1 MDWIQASI
9 IALIQGITEF
19 LPISSSAHLLF
30 PSLLLGWPDQ
40 GLTFDVAV
48 HLGSLLAVVIYLRRD
63 LIAMVAGLW
72 QWQQEKRLNQQATL
86 ALMLIVATLPAVF
99 FGLVLKDWI
108 EVTARALWVV
118 AVTTLVFG
126 LLLGW
131 ADWRSRREHQMASM
145 SWRHTL
151 CIGLAQALAL
161 LPGTS
166 RSGITMTAAL
176 MLGYTREAAARFSFL
191 MSIPV
196 ILAAS
201 SLMTLELAT
210 TTTAILWAPML
221 IAFVVSFA
229 SAWLCIL
236 LFMKIISRM
245 GMWPF
250 VVYRVVL
257 GVGLCWLIL
266 PTLS

>member
-40 GLTFDVAV
+40 GLSFDVAV
-48 HLGSLLAVVIYLRRD
+48 HLGSLLAVIIYLRSD
-63 LIAMVAGLW
+63 LIAMVLGLYH
-72 QWQQEKRLNQQATL
+72 WQQERRLNPHATL
-86 ALMLIVATLPAVF
+86 ALMLIVATLPAMF

-108 EVTARALWVV
+108 EVNARMLWVV
-118 AVTTLVFG
+118 IVTTLVFG
-126 LLLGW
+126 LLLGF
-131 ADWRSRREHQMASM
+131 ADWRSRRLHHM
-145 SWRHTL
+145 SAMNWRHTIY
-151 CIGLAQALAL
+151 IGLAQALAL

-191 MSIPV
+191 MSIPI

-201 SLMTLELAT
+201 SLISFELAT
-210 TTTAILWAPML
+210 TTIAIAWAPML
-221 IAFVVSFA
+221 IAFMVSFL
-229 SAWLCIL
+229 SAWLCIV
-236 LFMKIISRM
+236 LFMRIISRM

-250 VVYRVVL
+250 VAYRIVL
-257 GVGLCWLIL
+257 GLGLCWLIL
-266 PTLS
+266 PTLN

>member
-1 MDWIQASI
+1 MDWLQASI
-9 IALIQGITEF
+9 IALIQGVTEF

-48 HLGSLLAVVIYLRRD
+48 HLGSLLAVVIYLRSD
-63 LIAMVAGLW
+63 LIAMVLGLW
-72 QWQQEKRLNQQATL
+72 QWQHEKRLNQQATL

-99 FGLVLKDWI
+99 FGLLLKGWI
-108 EVTARALWVV
+108 QVNAREIWVV
-118 AVTTLVFG
+118 ALTTLVFG

-131 ADWRSRREHQMASM
+131 ADWRSRRQYQMSAM

-151 CIGLAQALAL
+151 GIGLAQALAL

-201 SLMTLELAT
+201 SLMALELAT
-210 TTTAILWAPML
+210 TNVAIAWPPML

-229 SAWLCIL
+229 SAWLCIV
-236 LFMKIISRM
+236 LFMQVISRM

-250 VVYRVVL
+250 VVYRIVL

-266 PTLS
+266 PTLN

>member
-9 IALIQGITEF
+9 IALIQGVTEF

-48 HLGSLLAVVIYLRRD
+48 HLGSLLAVVMYLRND
-63 LIAMVAGLW
+63 LITMVAGLW
-72 QWQQEKRLNQQATL
+72 QGLQEKRLNRQATL

-99 FGLVLKDWI
+99 FGLVFKGWI
-108 EVTARALWVV
+108 EVNARALWVV
-118 AVTTLVFG
+118 AVTTLIFG

-131 ADWRSRREHQMASM
+131 ADWRSSRQHHMDAM
-145 SWRHTL
+145 SWQHTL

-191 MSIPV
+191 MSIPI
-196 ILAAS
+196 ILAAA
-201 SLMTLELAT
+201 SLMSLELVT
-210 TTTAILWAPML
+210 SKVAIEWTPML
-221 IAFVVSFA
+221 IAFVVSFL
-229 SAWLCIL
+229 SAWLCIV

-250 VVYRVVL
+250 VVYRIIL

>member
-1 MDWIQASI
+1 
-9 IALIQGITEF
+9 
-19 LPISSSAHLLF
+19 
-30 PSLLLGWPDQ
+30 
-40 GLTFDVAV
+40 
-48 HLGSLLAVVIYLRRD
+48 
-63 LIAMVAGLW
+63 
-72 QWQQEKRLNQQATL
+72 
-86 ALMLIVATLPAVF
+86 MLV
-99 FGLVLKDWI
+99 
-108 EVTARALWVV
+108 EAREIWVV

-131 ADWRSRREHQMASM
+131 ADWRSRREHHMASM

-210 TTTAILWAPML
+210 TTVAILWTPML
-221 IAFVVSFA
+221 IAFVVAFV
-229 SAWLCIL
+229 SAWLCIV
-236 LFMKIISRM
+236 LFMQVISRM

>member
-9 IALIQGITEF
+9 IALIQGVTEF

-48 HLGSLLAVVIYLRRD
+48 HLGSLLAVIMYLRND
-63 LIAMVAGLW
+63 LITMVAGLW
-72 QWQQEKRLNQQATL
+72 QWRQEKRLNRHATL

-99 FGLVLKDWI
+99 FGLVFKGWI
-108 EVTARALWVV
+108 EVNARALWVV
-118 AVTTLVFG
+118 AVTTLIFG

-131 ADWRSRREHQMASM
+131 ADWRSSRQHHMAAM
-145 SWRHTL
+145 SWQHTL

-191 MSIPV
+191 MSIPI
-196 ILAAS
+196 ILAAA
-201 SLMTLELAT
+201 SLMSLELVT
-210 TTTAILWAPML
+210 STVAIEWTPML
-221 IAFVVSFA
+221 IAFVVSFL
-229 SAWLCIL
+229 SAWLCIV

-250 VVYRVVL
+250 VVYRIIW

>member
-9 IALIQGITEF
+9 IALIQGLTEF

-48 HLGSLLAVVIYLRRD
+48 HLGSLLAVVIYLRND
-63 LIAMVAGLW
+63 LIGMVQGLW
-72 QWQQEKRLNQQATL
+72 QWRQEQRLNPQATL
-86 ALMLIVATLPAVF
+86 ALMLILATLPAVF
-99 FGLVLKDWI
+99 FGLLLKDWI
-108 EVTARALWVV
+108 TVHARALWVV
-118 AVTTLVFG
+118 AATTLGFG

-131 ADWRSRREHQMASM
+131 ADWRSRRQHSMAAM

-151 CIGLAQALAL
+151 VIGLAQALAL
-161 LPGTS
+161 VPGTS

-191 MSIPV
+191 MSIPI

-201 SLMTLELAT
+201 SLMTFELAT
-210 TTTAILWAPML
+210 AAVAVAWVPML
-221 IAFVVSFA
+221 LAFVVSFG
-229 SAWLCIL
+229 SAWLCIV
-236 LFMKIISRM
+236 LFMQVISRM

-250 VVYRVVL
+250 VVYRIVL

-266 PTLS
+266 PTLR

>member
-48 HLGSLLAVVIYLRRD
+48 HLGSLLAVVIYLRSD

-86 ALMLIVATLPAVF
+86 ALMLIVATLPAIF

-108 EVTARALWVV
+108 EVNARALWVV

-131 ADWRSRREHQMASM
+131 ADWRSRREHHMASM

-210 TTTAILWAPML
+210 TTVAILWTPML
-221 IAFVVSFA
+221 IAFVVSFV
-229 SAWLCIL
+229 SAWLCIV
-236 LFMKIISRM
+236 LFMQVISRM

>member
-1 MDWIQASI
+1 MDWMQASI

-30 PSLLLGWPDQ
+30 PSLLFGWPDQ

-48 HLGSLLAVVIYLRRD
+48 HLGSLLAVVIYLRDD
-63 LIAMVAGLW
+63 LIAMTQGLW
-72 QWQQEKRLNQQATL
+72 QWQQQKRLNSHATL

-108 EVTARALWVV
+108 EVNARALWVV
-118 AVTTLVFG
+118 AATTLVFG

-131 ADWRSRREHQMASM
+131 ADWRSRRTHSMAAM

-151 CIGLAQALAL
+151 LIGLAQALAL

-176 MLGYTREAAARFSFL
+176 MLGYQRQAAARFSFL
-191 MSIPV
+191 MSIPI
-196 ILAAS
+196 ILAAALLM
-201 SLMTLELAT
+201 SLDLAT
-210 TTTAILWAPML
+210 SDVAIAWVQMT

-229 SAWLCIL
+229 SAWLCIV
-236 LFMKIISRM
+236 LFMQIISRM

-250 VVYRVVL
+250 VVYRLLL
-257 GVGLCWLIL
+257 GAGLCWLLIN
-266 PTLS
+266 SQA

>member
-1 MDWIQASI
+1 
-9 IALIQGITEF
+9 
-19 LPISSSAHLLF
+19 
-30 PSLLLGWPDQ
+30 
-40 GLTFDVAV
+40 
-48 HLGSLLAVVIYLRRD
+48 
-63 LIAMVAGLW
+63 
-72 QWQQEKRLNQQATL
+72 
-86 ALMLIVATLPAVF
+86 MLIVATLPAVF
-99 FGLVLKDWI
+99 FGLVLKGWI
-108 EVTARALWVV
+108 QVNAREIWVV

-131 ADWRSRREHQMASM
+131 ADWRSRRQYQMATM

-196 ILAAS
+196 IIAAS
-201 SLMTLELAT
+201 SLMALELAT
-210 TTTAILWAPML
+210 TKVAIVWAPML

-229 SAWLCIL
+229 SAWLCIV
-236 LFMKIISRM
+236 LFMQVISRM

-250 VVYRVVL
+250 VVYRIVL
-257 GVGLCWLIL
+257 GAGLCWLIL
-266 PTLS
+266 PTLN